1 MTMSLGEFEWPATV
15 FSIEEQPGGTYTF
28 RLQPEWQQA
37 FDAALDMA
45 RNTSLTPK
53 QVCDQL
59 VLDGSFPISKEHTET
74 LIKLLTRPHR
84 EVLFDE
90 ISKNAQQD
98 LA

>member
-1 MTMSLGEFEWPATV
+1 MLENVEWPTTV
-15 FSIEEQPGGTYTF
+15 FPVEEKSDGEYTF

-37 FDAALDMA
+37 LDAALDLA

-59 VLDGSFPISKEHTET
+59 VLNGQLPVSKEDTET